1 MRTRTSSIGI
11 GLLVA
16 GGLASLAWMP
26 SGALAQDDEWG
37 DVEDG
42 DGDGAD
48 AEPGD
53 ATADAADDA
62 DDDGGDGPSAAASEV
77 DDSAAHAPA
86 RPETDEDRWLR
97 RFRSH
102 PTVLGAAGGLRVQ
115 DAASGPTHTFRL
127 QLETENMVTSDFLES
142 GDTQTRVGGSLSL
155 GWTLHE
161 LVEVFAAV
169 TSWAAT
175 NDHSDPRILLT
186 LADTTVGAKVFA
198 PVRRWLSLGGS
209 FGLVVPTSGELGP
222 SLAALGFDLRALATI
237 DLRGLRAPV
246 PFIARFN
253 LGYVFD
259 NSAELVADVEQRRLD
274 ALPPDMRVDG
284 PHYVTAIERFG
295 LGINRSDRLR
305 LQLGVEVPLRAAEDF
320 YVSPMLEWA
329 WAIPINRRGFEC
341 PFFPVTPGS
350 GSPRAG
356 DDSCLDKAGLGA
368 FPMQLTLGVRVLPPV
383 KGLAA
388 ILGVDIGLT
397 GTGGDSSVREL
408 AATAPWT
415 LVVGVSYAF
424 DLRAPPEP
432 EIVTREVERR
442 IEVREPPPVRGHVLG
457 TVVETGTNA
466 PLALSIVRYPGRELT
481 AQSADEHGRFTSDAL
496 PPGEVQMQVEA
507 AGHEPG
513 TCAATIPERGGD
525 VEVRCEVA
533 QRLVVVEEEQ
543 VVVLEQIQFA
553 FDSDEILAASFPLME
568 SIARALNANPQLR
581 RIEIQGHTDDLG
593 TDAHND
599 DLSNRRASSVMRWL
613 VEHGVAQDRLVSH
626 GYGERVPLV
635 PNTDDA
641 SRARNRR
648 VQFIIMERDDQPA
661 PSDGA
666 PPPTP

>member
-1 MRTRTSSIGI
+1 MRTPSF
-11 GLLVA
+11 GLLVVA
-16 GGLASLAWMP
+16 VSVLGGLVSAPASV
-26 SGALAQDDEWG
+26 LAQDDDWS

-42 DGDGAD
+42 D
-48 AEPGD
+48 
-53 ATADAADDA
+53 TADVGPDA
-62 DDDGGDGPSAAASEV
+62 
-77 DDSAAHAPA
+77 
-86 RPETDEDRWLR
+86 TDEDTSAGPDDGVDVADRGAAVEPVPTPAHPETEDERWLR

-102 PTVLGAAGGLRVQ
+102 PTVLGASGGLHVQ
-115 DAASGPTHTFRL
+115 DATSGPLHTMRL
-127 QLETENMVTSDFLES
+127 QLETENMVTSDFFES

-155 GWTLHE
+155 SWTVHE

-175 NDHSDPRILLT
+175 NDHGDPNILLT
-186 LADTTVGAKVFA
+186 LADTIVGAKVFA
-198 PVRRWLSLGGS
+198 AVRRWLSIGGS
-209 FGLVVPTSGELGP
+209 FGLVVPTSGDLGP
-222 SLAALGFDLRALATI
+222 SLSALGFDLRALATI
-237 DLRGLRAPV
+237 DLQGLASPV

-259 NSAELVADVEQRRLD
+259 NSAQLVDDLEQRRLD
-274 ALPPDMRVDG
+274 ALPPDMRVEG
-284 PHYVTAIERFG
+284 PHYVTAVERFG

-305 LQLGVEVPLRAAEDF
+305 LQIGLEVPLRAAEGF

-329 WAIPINRRGFEC
+329 WAIPINRSGFSC
-341 PFFPVTPGS
+341 PFFATTPGS
-350 GSPRAG
+350 DTPRAG
-356 DDSCLDKAGLGA
+356 DDSCLDRAGLGA

-397 GTGGDSSVREL
+397 GTGGSDSVREL

-415 LVVGVSYAF
+415 LMIGLSYAF
-424 DLRAPPEP
+424 DLRTPPEP

-442 IEVREPPPVRGHVLG
+442 IEIREPPPVRGRVIG
-457 TVVETGTNA
+457 TVVESETNV
-466 PLALSIVRYPGRELT
+466 PLALSVVRYPGRDLT

-507 AGHEPG
+507 AEHEPG
-513 TCAATIPERGGD
+513 TCAATIAVAGGD
-525 VEVRCEVA
+525 VEVRCELA
-533 QRLVVVEEEQ
+533 HRLVIVEEQQ

-568 SIARALNANPQLR
+568 NIARVLNENPQLT
-581 RIEIQGHTDDLG
+581 RIEIQGHTDDVG

-613 VEHGVAQDRLVSH
+613 VEHGVAQERLMSH

-648 VQFIIMERDDQPA
+648 VQFIIMDRTE
-661 PSDGA
+661 
-666 PPPTP
+666 